1 MSNIVPAGVPE
12 GIPQGTAREGQV
24 RSGSSQPDKLLL
36 PEHLHSTGLADPMR
50 GCFCGGDIVV
60 TRRPT
65 PSLSLCRG
73 TAVRSD

>member
-36 PEHLHSTGLADPMR
+36 PEHLYSMELADPTR
-50 GCFCGGDIVV
+50 GCFCGGDIAEA
-60 TRRPT
+60 RRPK
-65 PSLSLCRG
+65 PI
-73 TAVRSD
+73 